1 VTRRAA
7 APPQQVYDELAA
19 AFLAKPGVTME
30 RALQN
35 EVLKINGKIFA
46 FLWRERL
53 VVKVPAAQAAALVA
67 SGEAIPFESGG
78 RKMKEWAAVARTD
91 AARWRTL
98 MTDAYEYVGTT
109 SSRKIGAP

>member
-7 APPQQVYDELAA
+7 ASPQELYDGLVAG
-19 AFLAKPGVTME
+19 FLAKPGVTME

-35 EVLKINGKIFA
+35 DVLKINGKIFA

-78 RKMKEWAAVARTD
+78 RKMKEWAAVGVAD
-91 AARWRTL
+91 AARWSAL
-98 MTDAYEYVGTT
+98 MTDAFGYVG
-109 SSRKIGAP
+109 SLKR